1 MNDMHAALVVGYMN
15 ACNRG
20 DVPAL
25 ESSFCEDVQAY
36 FIDAEIKFAGN
47 GVYTISEKKS

>member
-1 MNDMHAALVVGYMN
+1 MVFICGTGARSGEAYDTVKLFSAQ
-15 ACNRG
+15 
-20 DVPAL
+20 
-25 ESSFCEDVQAY
+25 VQAY